1 MYTFPY
7 LLRNTA

>member
-7 LLRNTA
+7 FYLWC